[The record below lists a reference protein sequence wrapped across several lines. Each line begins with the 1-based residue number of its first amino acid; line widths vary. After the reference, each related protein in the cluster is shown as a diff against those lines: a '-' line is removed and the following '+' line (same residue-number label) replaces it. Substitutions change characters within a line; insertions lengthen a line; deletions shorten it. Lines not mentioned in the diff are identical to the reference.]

1 MESSRGVAGL
11 WRRAMSVLGPVLALN
26 IPRLASALTYYTV
39 LSLLPALLVV
49 VALLGLAGLSPNALQ
64 DLLDAVGE
72 LGAQWAV
79 DFVNSALDGVIASHS
94 STVALVVGALLSLW
108 AASGFVGAFMWAAD
122 VINETKAMRP
132 FWKDLPVRFGLA
144 LGLLALLAVTA
155 ATLTLVGPVGSAIA
169 DATGI
174 GNGPL
179 HLWTWIKWPLLLAL
193 GLLMVG
199 LLFRFAPSRR
209 RRGLLPLLA
218 GALTSVVLWVVVTAV
233 FGYYLTHWASY
244 DRVYG
249 ALATL
254 IAFLVWAWVLN
265 IGLLAGALV
274 DREIG
279 RRGAAPQR
287 PAHPPGPTAAR
298 RV

>member
-1 MESSRGVAGL
+1 MQSSSGAAGL
-11 WRRAMSVLGPVLALN
+11 ARRAMAVVSPVLALN
-26 IPRLASALTYYTV
+26 VPRLAAALTYYTV

-49 VALLGLAGLSPNALQ
+49 VALLGVVGLSPDTLQ
-64 DLLDAVGE
+64 GLLDSVGE

-79 DFVNSALDGVIASHS
+79 DFVKSALDGVIASHS
-94 STVALVVGALLSLW
+94 STLALALGALLSLW

-122 VINETKAMRP
+122 VINGTKAMRP
-132 FWKDLPVRFGLA
+132 IWKDLPVRFGLA
-144 LGLLALLAVTA
+144 IGLLALLALTA
-155 ATLTLVGPVGSAIA
+155 ASLAMIGPVGSSIA

-179 HLWTWIKWPLLLAL
+179 YLWTWIKWPLLAGL

-218 GALTSVVLWVVVTAV
+218 GAGSTLALWVVVTAV
-233 FGYYLTHWASY
+233 FSYYLTHWASY

-265 IGLLAGALV
+265 IALLAGALI
-274 DREIG
+274 DRQIG
-279 RRGAAPQR
+279 LRGQAQQSPAP
-287 PAHPPGPTAAR
+287 PSAPD
-298 RV
+298 

>member
-1 MESSRGVAGL
+1 M
-11 WRRAMSVLGPVLALN
+11 
-26 IPRLASALTYYTV
+26 
-39 LSLLPALLVV
+39 
-49 VALLGLAGLSPNALQ
+49 
-64 DLLDAVGE
+64 
-72 LGAQWAV
+72 

-122 VINETKAMRP
+122 VINETKTMRP

-144 LGLLALLAVTA
+144 LGLLALLALTA

-199 LLFRFAPSRR
+199 LLFRSRPRAAARPAPAARR
-209 RRGLLPLLA
+209 CLDECGPLGRGDRRLRLLPD
-218 GALTSVVLWVVVTAV
+218 ALGVLRP
-233 FGYYLTHWASY
+233 
-244 DRVYG
+244 RVRRP
-249 ALATL
+249 ATL

-274 DREIG
+274 DERSAG
-279 RRGAAPQR
+279 GGGPRGA
-287 PAHPPGPTAAR
+287 PPAAR
-298 RV
+298 TNGRAPRR